1 MRDDPELPE
10 AIVVPH
16 SRLRPELIWTIPIV
30 AVLIGGWLAVRAIR
44 ARGPI
49 VTISFHNAAGLVAGK
64 TKIRYRDVDVGEV
77 RDIGVSSDRA
87 TVLVTAELKRE
98 AAPWLVEDTHFWV
111 VRARVAAA
119 EVSGL
124 ETLLSGAYIGVD
136 AGTSKRARRHFTGLE
151 EVPVVSAGTKGR
163 MFVARAARAIG
174 AGSPIYFRHL
184 EVGQVTTSDLEADGR
199 HVSIGMFVRAP
210 FDRFVTTSTR
220 FWEASGIRASVDTTG
235 VKVEAE
241 SLVTLLLG
249 GIAFEPAPDE
259 ADADAGPAPQG
270 HHFFLHRSRGD
281 AMKRP
286 DGDAEDYTLVF
297 HESVRGL
304 AVGAPVEFRGLPFG
318 EVTRIRLDYDPVTY
332 EFATPVDVR
341 IYPDRLRE
349 RLRRGSESLP
359 LDAEAR
365 MRRFVDHGLRAQ
377 LRSASLLTGQRFV
390 AVDFFPAAPRVKLD
404 AARHPREIPTL
415 ASDGDDLQASLAGV
429 VRKID
434 RKIDGLPL
442 EEVGPLIGDARQVLS
457 QAKAAISNVDA
468 AVGQFGPSSPR
479 QADIDDLLQQI
490 ARAARSVRELADS
503 LERHPESL
511 IRGRR

>member
-1 MRDDPELPE
+1 
-10 AIVVPH
+10 
-16 SRLRPELIWTIPIV
+16 
-30 AVLIGGWLAVRAIR
+30 
-44 ARGPI
+44 
-49 VTISFHNAAGLVAGK
+49 
-64 TKIRYRDVDVGEV
+64 
-77 RDIGVSSDRA
+77 
-87 TVLVTAELKRE
+87 
-98 AAPWLVEDTHFWV
+98 
-111 VRARVAAA
+111 
-119 EVSGL
+119 
-124 ETLLSGAYIGVD
+124 
-136 AGTSKRARRHFTGLE
+136 
-151 EVPVVSAGTKGR
+151 
-163 MFVARAARAIG
+163 
-174 AGSPIYFRHL
+174 
-184 EVGQVTTSDLEADGR
+184 
-199 HVSIGMFVRAP
+199 
-210 FDRFVTTSTR
+210 
-220 FWEASGIRASVDTTG
+220 
-235 VKVEAE
+235 
-241 SLVTLLLG
+241 
-249 GIAFEPAPDE
+249 
-259 ADADAGPAPQG
+259 
-270 HHFFLHRSRGD
+270 
-281 AMKRP
+281 
-286 DGDAEDYTLVF
+286 
-297 HESVRGL
+297 VRGL